1 MGTNLCSHDCIQIAF
16 ESWKSEYFSRGSI
29 RVIDLKKKKEILYF
43 ETNVNRFINPD
54 FFFINRYNNLVK
66 VTWALFYKE
75 IYLIIFNRI
84 VWW

>member
-29 RVIDLKKKKEILYF
+29 RVIDLKKKKKYYISKW
-43 ETNVNRFINPD
+43 NNRFINPD
-54 FFFINRYNNLVK
+54 FFFINWYNNLVK

-84 VWW
+84 VWS

>member
-43 ETNVNRFINPD
+43 EM
-54 FFFINRYNNLVK
+54 K
-66 VTWALFYKE
+66 
-75 IYLIIFNRI
+75 
-84 VWW
+84 

>member
-29 RVIDLKKKKEILYF
+29 RVIDLKKKKKYYISKW
-43 ETNVNRFINPD
+43 NNRFINPD

-84 VWW
+84 VWS